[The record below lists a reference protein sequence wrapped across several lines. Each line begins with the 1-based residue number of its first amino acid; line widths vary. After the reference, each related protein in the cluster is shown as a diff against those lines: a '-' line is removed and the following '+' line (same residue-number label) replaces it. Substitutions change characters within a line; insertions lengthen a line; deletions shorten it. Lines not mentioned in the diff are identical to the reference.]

1 MNKYNRFSFLIFSL
15 LIPITILGLGINAI
29 DVNADQVS
37 YFSVNSS
44 IDATDADP
52 GDGICETEQGNGIC
66 TLRAAIQET
75 NALPGKD
82 MIFIPSDTYTLTI
95 TGNLEDLAVTG
106 DLDITDDLE
115 IQGSGAVDTNIDAN
129 AIDRVFHLT
138 QLTNVEISGVT
149 IRGGGNISSGGG
161 IFNSGGGTLIVKSCV
176 IRDNQPTFNGG
187 GIDNFEGVVTISNTR
202 ITNNQAM
209 STIQS
214 QGGGIFN
221 NNGTLTVIE
230 SEIDNNDAFY
240 HGGGIS
246 SRGVLT
252 VNKSIIHNNASS
264 TEGGGIYIYLSG
276 LLTQT
281 NVSLFGNFAS
291 REGGGISHHGDIAL
305 VMDSTIYSNTTNAS
319 GGGIHNLGS
328 ITLTNSTVSFNTAD
342 DYGGGFF
349 NGGQGYLANTTV
361 FSNNAVLGGG
371 IYQRPITGTIE
382 VNNSIVVS
390 NTLGNDCSGTI
401 NTLGY
406 NMESDGTCGFSL
418 VANPQLLPLMYNGG
432 STPTH
437 ALSDSSPAIDAGD
450 PSGCKDD
457 HGNLLENDQRGY
469 LRSVDGDGDD
479 IAICDIGAYEYTTAD
494 LSISKSNN
502 VSSVIPGSTVT
513 YTIVVSNS
521 GPAPIIGAGVTDT
534 FPSEITN
541 INWECIPNI
550 NSYCDPESGSGDIDI
565 DVMIYPSEPLT
576 ITALTTI
583 NSTASGYLTNTT
595 TITPPNGV
603 FDPNFDNNSSTDVDI
618 LIPEA
623 DLQLNIN
630 DNPDPVIPGDQVTY
644 TLNINNHGRSEA
656 ISLVVTDTLPS
667 GAMFLNVSGIDWMCD
682 HATGD
687 VICSRLSLDSG
698 ISSHIT
704 ITVSSPIT
712 SGIMTNTAYVSAL
725 TIDPDL
731 GNNTASTTTVLN
743 HPPQISL
750 IPDQETKINQII
762 VNIPFTI
769 TDVETPVIDLILTV
783 TSSNQEIIPDSN
795 LLIGG
800 SGENRT
806 LTIIPEQ
813 NKVGVSTITVVVNDG
828 ISTSEELFNVLIT
841 GDIFFLPIISRSP

>member
-1 MNKYNRFSFLIFSL
+1 MNSLRSLFYLGIVLFVPTTLLGFSFY
-15 LIPITILGLGINAI
+15 GLNTMT
-29 DVNADQVS
+29 VQVS
-37 YFSVNSS
+37 DFNVNSS
-44 IDATDADP
+44 IDETDANP

-75 NALPGKD
+75 NSLPGKD
-82 MIFIPSDTYTLTI
+82 SIFIPTGTYTLTI
-95 TGNLEDLAVTG
+95 QGNLEDFAATG

-115 IQGSGAVDTNIDAN
+115 IQGSGAVDTIIDAN

-138 QLTNVEISGVT
+138 QLSDVEISGVT

-202 ITNNQAM
+202 ITNNQALG
-209 STIQS
+209 TTQS

-221 NNGTLTVIE
+221 NDGTLTVIE

-252 VNKSIIHNNASS
+252 VNKSIIHNNTALS
-264 TEGGGIYIYLSG
+264 EGGGIYIYLSG

-281 NVSLFGNFAS
+281 NVSLYGNYAA

-305 VMDSTIYSNTTNAS
+305 VMNSTIYSNTTNLS

-342 DYGGGFF
+342 DYGGGIF

-371 IYQRPITGTIE
+371 IYQRPITGTIK

-401 NTLGY
+401 TPLGY
-406 NMESDGTCGFSL
+406 NMESDGFCGFSL
-418 VANPQLLPLMYNGG
+418 VANPQLLPLMNNGG

-437 ALSDSSPAIDAGD
+437 ALSDTSPAIDAGD
-450 PSGCKDD
+450 PSGCKDN
-457 HGNLLENDQRGY
+457 HGNLLEYDQRGY
-469 LRSVDGDGDD
+469 LRSVDGDGDE

-494 LSISKSNN
+494 LSISKSNHAST
-502 VSSVIPGSTVT
+502 VVPGSSVT
-513 YTIVVSNS
+513 YTIVLSNS
-521 GPAPIIGAGVTDT
+521 GPAAVIGAAVTDT

-565 DVMIYPSEPLT
+565 DVMIFPLDPLT
-576 ITALTTI
+576 ITAFATI
-583 NSTASGYLTNTT
+583 DSTASGYLTNTAM
-595 TITPPNGV
+595 ITPPLGV
-603 FDPNFDNNSSTDVDI
+603 FDPNFINNSSTDVDI
-618 LIPEA
+618 LNPEA
-623 DLQLNIN
+623 DVQLEIV
-630 DNPDPVIPGDQVTY
+630 DNPDPVVPGGQVTY
-644 TLNINNHGRSEA
+644 TLTISNQGPSDS

-667 GAMFLNVSGIDWMCD
+667 GTMFLNVSGIDWMCEFI
-682 HATGD
+682 TGD
-687 VICSRLSLDSG
+687 VICTRPYLDSG

-704 ITVSSPIT
+704 LTVKSPIT
-712 SGIMTNTAYVSAL
+712 SGIMTNTAYVSGL
-725 TIDPDL
+725 TFDPDL
-731 GNNTASTTTVLN
+731 DNNTASTSTVLN
-743 HPPQISL
+743 HPPQISP
-750 IPDQETKINQII
+750 IADQETKINTII
-762 VNIPFTI
+762 TKIPFTI
-769 TDVETPVIDLILTV
+769 TDAETPATDLILTV
-783 TSSNQEIIPDSN
+783 TSSDQEIIPDSN

-806 LTIIPEQ
+806 LTIIPAQ
-813 NKVGVSTITVVVNDG
+813 DTSGTSTITVFVYDG
-828 ISTSEELFNVLIT
+828 ISSSDVYFNVSIT
-841 GDIFFLPIISRSP
+841 GDLIYLPLINRY